1 MKEPNKGGGFWNN
14 LRQGGMPSAIA
25 SMRGGESAQQTAQQM
40 AFIRSLMREKRRP
53 EVLHTPLSELE
64 TVIFDLETTG
74 FSHQHGDEI
83 MSFGA
88 IKVIGQEIKEDECFY
103 TLVNCQTQI
112 PTNITELTGISGEMT
127 REAPSL
133 MDCLHN
139 FMSFVGQNVMV
150 AHASTHDKSFLNAAL
165 WKTSKVQL
173 TNRVLDTMMLAR
185 WLEPHRASY
194 NLDELLSEHGI
205 PIYGRHNALEDSKM
219 TAKLWVSY
227 LKEIAQRRQVDTLGD
242 LYAYLSRA

>member
-1 MKEPNKGGGFWNN
+1 MKEPNKGGGFWSN

-25 SMRGGESAQQTAQQM
+25 SIRGGESAQQTAQQM

-88 IKVIGQEIKEDECFY
+88 IRVVGEEIKEEECFY
-103 TLVNCQTQI
+103 TLVNCQTAI
-112 PTNITELTGISGEMT
+112 PEDITRLTGITGEMT
-127 REAPSL
+127 AAAPSL
-133 MDCLHN
+133 IDGLHN
-139 FMSFVGQNVMV
+139 FMSFVGQRVLV
-150 AHASTHDKSFLNAAL
+150 AHGSAHDKSFLNAAL

-173 TNRVLDTMMLAR
+173 THRVLDTMMLAR
-185 WLEPHRASY
+185 WLEPQRSNY
-194 NLDELLSEHGI
+194 TLDELLAVHEI
-205 PIYGRHNALEDSKM
+205 PIQGRHHALEDARM
-219 TAKLWVSY
+219 TARLWVAY
-227 LKEIAQRRQVDTLGD
+227 LREIANKRQVDTLGD